1 MDSRWAPFIRL
12 KLIDMTHPLSALSAE
27 EIEKAV
33 NIFKKDD
40 RTDNISRFSYVN
52 LLEPSKEFTIN
63 YKPGDPFDRE
73 LMIVGIDSSSIGFE
87 AKINLTQQ
95 KVEKFEQ
102 LTPSAQPTYN
112 ENEIFSA
119 IMLVLENKDYIE
131 ALKKRDIKN
140 LDLIQIDPWP
150 GGGMV
155 NKHIKPGHRALK
167 AISFIKE
174 SPEDNAYARPITG
187 LIAHVDLTEMKVV
200 EIEDHG
206 VTKIPDAGA
215 RYDQGSQEFLR
226 TKPKEINITQ
236 PNGTG
241 FEVEDNF
248 ISWEGWN
255 FRVSIDP
262 ISGLVLHNVT
272 CQDRPILYRA
282 AMSEM
287 VVPYGSSDPMHSWKA
302 VHDGTEYAFGSLA
315 NSLKLGCDCLGEIF
329 YIDSNQLNSD
339 GTVKIIENAICL
351 HEEDFGIQWKHSN
364 TFGEGFSEARR
375 SRRLVISSFSTVG
388 NYDYGVFWYL
398 YLDGT
403 IQLEMKLTGIVGVS
417 AFNEKVHNDA
427 QDMRLTEEIVSP
439 IHQHLFNVRLDWFL
453 DGGENQLFEIN
464 VKPVSNDFENSS
476 ELQFQ
481 AISKHLKNEN
491 EAKRNI
497 DPSTSRTWKIVNGK
511 VKNKIG
517 NSTAYKI
524 LPGNSPTLMSGPKSI
539 VGKRAS
545 FAKHNL
551 WATPYEAKEMYA
563 AGTHTVMH
571 GGEGGLSELTS
582 KNRDISECD
591 LVTWITF
598 GVTHIPRPED
608 WPVMPVEYCGFHLIP
623 TGFFDKN
630 PTINLPSDCN
640 SNSKSNKD

>member
-1 MDSRWAPFIRL
+1 
-12 KLIDMTHPLSALSAE
+12 
-27 EIEKAV
+27 
-33 NIFKKDD
+33 
-40 RTDNISRFSYVN
+40 
-52 LLEPSKEFTIN
+52 
-63 YKPGDPFDRE
+63 
-73 LMIVGIDSSSIGFE
+73 
-87 AKINLTQQ
+87 
-95 KVEKFEQ
+95 
-102 LTPSAQPTYN
+102 
-112 ENEIFSA
+112 
-119 IMLVLENKDYIE
+119 
-131 ALKKRDIKN
+131 
-140 LDLIQIDPWP
+140 
-150 GGGMV
+150 
-155 NKHIKPGHRALK
+155 
-167 AISFIKE
+167 
-174 SPEDNAYARPITG
+174 
-187 LIAHVDLTEMKVV
+187 
-200 EIEDHG
+200 
-206 VTKIPDAGA
+206 
-215 RYDQGSQEFLR
+215 
-226 TKPKEINITQ
+226 
-236 PNGTG
+236 
-241 FEVEDNF
+241 
-248 ISWEGWN
+248 
-255 FRVSIDP
+255 
-262 ISGLVLHNVT
+262 
-272 CQDRPILYRA
+272 
-282 AMSEM
+282 
-287 VVPYGSSDPMHSWKA
+287 MHSWKA

-464 VKPVSNDFENSS
+464 VKPVSNDFDNSS

-517 NSTAYKI
+517 NPTAYKI

-571 GGEGGLSELTS
+571 RGEGGLSELTS
-582 KNRDISECD
+582 NNRDISECD

-623 TGFFDKN
+623 NGFFDKN